1 MFRTTRAPAAFAV
14 LLGLVLGLLT
24 CGAFAPSGTAPGPA
38 RFAATATATVPAVVP
53 VPATA
58 AVPAAV
64 PVPVPAVV
72 PVADT
77 APVVLGASVP
87 GCDPGHPADEGAG
100 GPVVPPRAHGFAEL
114 LPALAADRAAP
125 GVRQPDP
132 GDPAAPPGREPPA
145 RVPRSP
151 VELSV
156 LRV

>member
-1 MFRTTRAPAAFAV
+1 MFRTTRAPASLAA

-24 CGAFAPSGTAPGPA
+24 CGAFSPSGTAPGPA
-38 RFAATATATVPAVVP
+38 RFAATAA
-53 VPATA
+53 
-58 AVPAAV
+58 
-64 PVPVPAVV
+64 V
-72 PVADT
+72 PVADA
-77 APVVLGASVP
+77 APVVLGAAVP

-114 LPALAADRAAP
+114 LPALAADRAAAP

-132 GDPAAPPGREPPA
+132 CGPAAPPGREPPA